1 MHSVFGDFIRER
13 RLHLNLTQE
22 QLAERMGGAYTQ
34 SEISRLERGHIGLP
48 RLSTIIRLAAAMEV
62 SVGDV
67 LIAGGWFED
76 DDIVASLTSATA
88 EQDTLATVLAAIEA
102 ELDSIRDLEHQA
114 TVRSARLRMAVRQL
128 ATSMSNAG
136 PGPCRDHVESGGVV
150 SRVEG

>member
-1 MHSVFGDFIRER
+1 MHSAFGDYIRER

-34 SEISRLERGHIGLP
+34 SDISRLERGLVGLP
-48 RLSTIIRLAAAMEV
+48 RLTTVVSLAAALEV

-67 LIAGGWFED
+67 LIASGWFED
-76 DDIVASLTSATA
+76 EDIVPSLTSATA

-114 TVRSARLRMAVRQL
+114 TVRSERLRRTIRDL
-128 ATSMSNAG
+128 ATTLGGAEAG
-136 PGPCRDHVESGGVV
+136 PSRHHVEGEHLVNQ
-150 SRVEG
+150 

>member
-22 QLAERMGGAYTQ
+22 ELAARMGAAYTQ

-48 RLSTIIRLAAAMEV
+48 RLSTIIRLAAALKV

-76 DDIVASLTSATA
+76 EDIVAGLTSATA

-128 ATSMSNAG
+128 ATSMSNADA
-136 PGPCRDHVESGGVV
+136 PICAHHIDDAIS
-150 SRVEG
+150 